1 MGRPG
6 AEAEA
11 NEEYFAEAKFPWLSK
26 YIGDS
31 PKGNSLSVTFPSL
44 LVSQK

>member
-26 YIGDS
+26 YSGDS
-31 PKGNSLSVTFPSL
+31 PEGLLPADFPSL
-44 LVSQK
+44 FSGEK